1 MRGRVLRER
10 EVRARDEIK
19 THSASFPSGD
29 SSRTTAAACFVDGKK
44 CDCYALGVALCELF
58 FGNSPNRHAYEQN
71 GFLGLLNVV
80 AGGDDNAENYSKILR
95 DDILLSDVIRR
106 PPSDGD
112 IANWLLKTL
121 LVRDPHERTSAR
133 RALTMYSDMIN

>member
-1 MRGRVLRER
+1 M
-10 EVRARDEIK
+10 
-19 THSASFPSGD
+19 
-29 SSRTTAAACFVDGKK
+29 
-44 CDCYALGVALCELF
+44 ALCELF
-58 FGNSPNRHAYEQN
+58 FSNSPNRHAYEQN

-95 DDILLSDVIRR
+95 DDIILSDVIRR